1 MQPAAKAATSASRFA
16 ASDVPFL
23 CVVGAAA
30 ASFWRGSWYTMD
42 ALVFPDDVRRS
53 CAASLTLGFGG
64 FALAHEA
71 IPRLAP
77 ATPAARGLTLYAAAL
92 SCVAAWRGV
101 WLSWDLATGSGAA
114 SPPPA
119 TPPTAAEAE
128 AERRRT
134 LASGLASHA
143 CATALLVGVG
153 HLTAALAPPARIGVL
168 ADRTSWAFGKP
179 SKYLEDVGMFVN
191 NFARRKGP

>member
-1 MQPAAKAATSASRFA
+1 MQPAATAATSASRFA

-23 CVVGAAA
+23 CLVGAGA
-30 ASFWRGSWYTMD
+30 ASFWRGAWYSMD
-42 ALVFPDDVRRS
+42 ALVFPDDVGRS
-53 CAASLTLGFGG
+53 CAASLARGFGG

-101 WLSWDLATGSGAA
+101 WLSWDL
-114 SPPPA
+114 
-119 TPPTAAEAE
+119 AE

-191 NFARRKGP
+191 NFARRTGP

>member
-23 CVVGAAA
+23 CLVGAGA
-30 ASFWRGSWYTMD
+30 ASFWRGAWYSMD

-53 CAASLTLGFGG
+53 CAASLALGFGG

-101 WLSWDLATGSGAA
+101 WLSWDLATGSGAGKRRMMGKDTTTPSQA
-114 SPPPA
+114 QSQAFMAQFNQAALKAPKPA
-119 TPPTAAEAE
+119 KAARA
-128 AERRRT
+128 R
-134 LASGLASHA
+134 
-143 CATALLVGVG
+143 ATA
-153 HLTAALAPPARIGVL
+153 I
-168 ADRTSWAFGKP
+168 
-179 SKYLEDVGMFVN
+179 
-191 NFARRKGP
+191 RRW